1 MAYNPNIPQPTDIIA
16 NSQADLLANFTA
28 INDLININH
37 QTFGAPN
44 EGKHKFLQMPEQN
57 MVPFTAV
64 NEAALYA
71 AVGAS
76 SGQAE
81 LVFRRE
87 NNGTSIPF
95 TECLADS
102 TGWTRDASGIL
113 YKWGNSSAQGLQTI
127 TFNAQVPYTNVFIVL
142 IGQKTSNGDTSDN
155 NTYAEWVDCLAPYT
169 SFRVWGGKRNSFNA
183 ADRVA
188 YFSYLAIG
196 I

>member
-1 MAYNPNIPQPTDIIA
+1 MAYNPNIPQPPDIKSV
-16 NSQADLLANFTA
+16 SQPQILNNFIA
-28 INDLININH
+28 INDLLAVNH
-37 QTFGAPN
+37 QTFGAPG
-44 EGKHKFLQMPEQN
+44 EGKHTYLQIPEHAA
-57 MVPFTAV
+57 PSTAV
-64 NEAALYA
+64 NEAGLYA
-71 AVGAS
+71 AVGAA
-76 SGQAE
+76 SGQTE

-87 NNGTSIPF
+87 NNGASIPF
-95 TECLADS
+95 TECLAAA

-127 TFNAQVPYTNVFIVL
+127 TFNTQVAYTNVFIVL

-169 SFRVWGGKRNSFNA
+169 SFRVWGGKRNSFND